1 MHKRQSSVVPKYKT
15 AADEKSMYISP
26 SQINFGIVDKI
37 YHPNKKQMTPVGKD
51 ILQQKSTQN
60 KGYPNIFSMRSI
72 Q

>member
-1 MHKRQSSVVPKYKT
+1 
-15 AADEKSMYISP
+15 MYISP